1 MTRRAHPSGSAYFR
15 PAGSLLTPA
24 EVAELLRREC
34 AGELL
39 PSVPARVSPGVYLLT
54 PRRELTAAERAAHAE
69 LLRQF
74 RELLEPFRAPSL
86 TA

>member
-1 MTRRAHPSGSAYFR
+1 MTRRAHPSRSAYFLT
-15 PAGSLLTPA
+15 AGSLLTPA

-34 AGELL
+34 AGEQL

-54 PRRELTAAERAAHAE
+54 PRAELTAAERSAHAE
-69 LLRQF
+69 RLRQF
-74 RELLEPFRAPSL
+74 RDLLEPFRAPAL